1 VPILEITTPDSRTGM
16 KAFFLFLL
24 FLGTTAYF
32 VWPTPYVQY
41 NAGDGPYREH
51 YQMSITR
58 VNRVTKEAWVR
69 TASNT
74 WESITLPRPGLIR
87 PDIIGTIPAPRVD
100 ASEVQRQQRSMEN
113 MSAQADQMTRAATDA
128 SRR

>member
-1 VPILEITTPDSRTGM
+1 M
-16 KAFFLFLL
+16 KKFFLVLL
-24 FLGTTAYF
+24 FIGATAYF

-41 NAGDGPYREH
+41 SAGEGPYTKHFNE
-51 YQMSITR
+51 SVTR
-58 VNRVTKEAWVR
+58 VSRFTQKAWVR
-69 TASNT
+69 T
-74 WESITLPRPGLIR
+74 ESDAWKPIALPRPELLR

-100 ASEVQRQQRSMEN
+100 ASEAQRQQRSMEK